1 MSQDFT
7 LISLFLVHVFFYD
20 RCHGHKD
27 AAAIRAKKFV
37 YENYF
42 FQQYQNGFGTHSN

>member
-1 MSQDFT
+1 M
-7 LISLFLVHVFFYD
+7 VFFYD

-42 FQQYQNGFGTHSN
+42 FQTMSKWQLEPIQTKFNCKFNSS